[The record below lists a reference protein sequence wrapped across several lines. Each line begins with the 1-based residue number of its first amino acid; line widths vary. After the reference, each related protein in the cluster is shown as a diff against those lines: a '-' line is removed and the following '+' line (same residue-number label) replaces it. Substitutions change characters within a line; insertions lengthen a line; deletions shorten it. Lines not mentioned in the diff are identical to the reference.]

1 MPGARAHPQ
10 PHMRIKK
17 AHELQSPQVRRKRS
31 GIPCANGFNGF
42 LRALLGDR
50 AFLPPSPDG
59 SSHKLD
65 ASVGAPGP
73 HDFAVRLKC
82 TRQLHR
88 KRPSHPALHVRDDR
102 DTPLL
107 MRGGTAGISNAVS
120 SKRRSGIFFSEG
132 LDTERKSPAVPVGK
146 SIRISLSSRG
156 APATSGPGIHR
167 AAQVPEEWI
176 PSRRLA
182 AHRAMTTIENGTLGQ
197 IRRNFTTPAHRKP

>member
-10 PHMRIKK
+10 PRMRIKK

-42 LRALLGDR
+42 LRALLGDRVGDR

-107 MRGGTAGISNAVS
+107 MRDGTAGISNAVS
-120 SKRRSGIFFSEG
+120 SKRRSEIFFSEG
-132 LDTERKSPAVPVGK
+132 LDTERKSPAVLVGK
-146 SIRISLSSRG
+146 SILISLSSRG
-156 APATSGPGIHR
+156 ASATNHR
-167 AAQVPEEWI
+167 VE
-176 PSRRLA
+176 
-182 AHRAMTTIENGTLGQ
+182 
-197 IRRNFTTPAHRKP
+197 